1 MATKQRA
8 QRGRPRSFDRET
20 ALEKAMRAFW
30 EHGYEAVSIA
40 DLTET
45 MGIKAPSL
53 YAAFGDKR
61 TLFEEAVEAYVRDIG
76 AFSGRALA
84 EEPTARRAVARMLRE
99 AAAFHTLPG
108 YPRGCMIITAATNC
122 TVQSEEV
129 VRSLQER
136 RAQTVELLEGRIR
149 DDIRSGELP
158 DGTDAHG
165 LATYGATVLQGMSQQ
180 ARDGADRTTLERVAE
195 LAMAAWPAGRS
206 DGGGEGGSARE
217 E

>member
-1 MATKQRA
+1 MATK

-20 ALEKAMRAFW
+20 ALEQAMRAFW

-40 DLTET
+40 DLTEA

-61 TLFEEAVEAYVRDIG
+61 TLFEEAIEAYVRDFG
-76 AFSGRALA
+76 AFSGRAFA

-108 YPRGCMIITAATNC
+108 YPRGCMVVTAATNC
-122 TVQSEEV
+122 TVQSEDV
-129 VRSLQER
+129 MRSLQGR
-136 RAQTVELLEGRIR
+136 RAENVETIEGRIR
-149 DDIRSGELP
+149 SDVAAGELP
-158 DGTDAHG
+158 ADTDAHA
-165 LATYGATVLQGMSQQ
+165 LAVYCAAVLQGMSQQ

-195 LAMAAWPAGRS
+195 LAMAAWPPGKS
-206 DGGGEGGSARE
+206 E

>member
-20 ALEKAMRAFW
+20 ALEQAMRAFW

-61 TLFEEAVEAYVRDIG
+61 TLFEEAVEAYVRDFG

-84 EEPTARRAVARMLRE
+84 EEPTARRAVARMLHE

-122 TVQSEEV
+122 TVQSEDV
-129 VRSLQER
+129 MHSLQER
-136 RAQTVELLEGRIR
+136 RARTVELLEERVRG
-149 DDIRSGELP
+149 DVEAGELP
-158 DGTDAHG
+158 AGTDTHA
-165 LATYGATVLQGMSQQ
+165 LAAYGVTVLQGMSQQ

-195 LAMAAWPAGRS
+195 LAMAAWPRGKS
-206 DGGGEGGSARE
+206 DPEAEGKA
-217 E
+217 

>member
-1 MATKQRA
+1 
-8 QRGRPRSFDRET
+8 
-20 ALEKAMRAFW
+20 MRAFW

-40 DLTET
+40 DLTEA

-61 TLFEEAVEAYVRDIG
+61 TLFEEAIEAYVRDFG
-76 AFSGRALA
+76 AFSGRAFA

-108 YPRGCMIITAATNC
+108 YPRGCMVITAATNC
-122 TVQSEEV
+122 TTQSEDV
-129 VRSLQER
+129 MRSLQGR
-136 RAQTVELLEGRIR
+136 RAENVETIEGRIR
-149 DDIRSGELP
+149 SDVAAGELP
-158 DGTDAHG
+158 ADADAHA
-165 LATYGATVLQGMSQQ
+165 LAVYCAAVLQGMSQQ

-195 LAMAAWPAGRS
+195 LAMTAWPPGRS
-206 DGGGEGGSARE
+206 E